1 MTSVV
6 TGMVGGGFYDRNSAP
21 QWAAADLPLSWLE
34 SALAERSFKD
44 VAPAVGIA
52 DFGCS
57 EGRNSLA
64 AMRRVIGA
72 LRTTSKRPIQTLFVD
87 LPTNDFGRLLAALRP
102 DGRSA
107 FDDPAVYSAAV
118 GGDMFDP
125 LLPRNSVHVA
135 TTFNSV
141 GYLSRRPVERL
152 SNHVIANGPF
162 LPDAKGSVSDAERAI
177 FTDQLDDDMRRF
189 YRARAAE
196 LVPGGRL
203 LMQCFGAKDGL
214 WAGACTYDAL
224 NDALLEA
231 IDMGIIDRDSY
242 ERYYSPV
249 YYRTVEQLTELV
261 SGPQAEL
268 GSLFRLDRAED
279 YEVPMPFEQD
289 FKRTGDV
296 ATYARAG
303 VNYFRAFTEAM
314 IRQALSGHPNL
325 DRLIDHAFARVEQ
338 AMTDDPERFRI
349 RFISIAALLTRLDPI

>member
-21 QWAAADLPLSWLE
+21 QWAAADLPLTWLE

-44 VAPAVGIA
+44 TAPAVGVA

-72 LRTTSKRPIQTLFVD
+72 LRTRSDRPVQTLFVD
-87 LPTNDFGRLLAALRP
+87 LPTNDFGRLFAALRP

-125 LLPRNSVHVA
+125 LLPQNSVHVA

-162 LPDAKGSVSDAERAI
+162 LPDAKGSVSDAEHAI
-177 FTDQLDDDMRRF
+177 FMHQIRDDMRRF

-196 LVPGGRL
+196 LVPGGQL

-214 WAGACTYDAL
+214 WACDCTYDVL

-231 IDMGIIDRDSY
+231 VDMGIIDRDTY
-242 ERYYSPV
+242 ERYYSAV

-261 SGPQAEL
+261 SGPDAEL
-268 GSLFRLDRAED
+268 GALFRLDRAQG
-279 YEVPMPFEQD
+279 YEVPMPFEED
-289 FKRTGDV
+289 FKRTGD
-296 ATYARAG
+296 ATTYARAS

-314 IRQALSGHPNL
+314 MRRALSGHRSL
-325 DRLIDHAFARVEQ
+325 DRLIDHAFTRVEQ
-338 AMTDDPERFRI
+338 AMKDDPERLRI
-349 RFISIAALLTRLDPI
+349 RFISIAAQLTRRDQT